1 MKHALSKS
9 SSYCA
14 ILTLALAGL
23 VCLQGCKESAPEVA
37 KNPPSLQQGTHP
49 EPVATPAPAPSRA
62 VEIVPQSDIDIFLRQ
77 HGTAYDPLSR
87 VSRAKMQSII
97 DRHPAPGPLANPSPA
112 PKAPVVVSTPVKL
125 PDPTPAPVERRRR
138 VIQIAES
145 LVGQKET
152 HGSNRSP
159 LIDKMNS
166 LTGVPL
172 GSPWCAS
179 FNAYIYHE
187 AGVPRSL
194 GWPLSAWSPSWVVRP
209 TWTRAKGGKDPLP
222 GAAFGI
228 YYQNLKR
235 IGHTGLIESW
245 GASVVTIEGNT
256 GPSGSIGNA
265 DRDGDGSYK
274 KRRLRSQIHSARDW
288 LL

>member
-1 MKHALSKS
+1 MK
-9 SSYCA
+9 YA
-14 ILTLALAGL
+14 ISLLICMAVLAG
-23 VCLQGCKESAPEVA
+23 CK
-37 KNPPSLQQGTHP
+37 PSDPHQTPVVETAQADP
-49 EPVATPAPAPSRA
+49 SQPVATPAPAPQRA
-62 VEIVPQSDIDIFLRQ
+62 VEIVPQSDLDIFLRQ

-87 VSRAKMQSII
+87 VSRAKLQAII
-97 DRHPAPGPLANPSPA
+97 DRHPAPGPALTPPA
-112 PKAPVVVSTPVKL
+112 APQAPVVASTVL
-125 PDPTPAPVERRRR
+125 PDPTPAPAERRRR
-138 VIQIAES
+138 VIHVAES
-145 LVGQKET
+145 LIGLRET

-159 LIDKMNS
+159 QIDAMNR

-179 FNAYIYHE
+179 FNAWIYTE

-209 TWTRAKGGKDPLP
+209 TWTRSKGGKDPLP

-228 YYQNLKR
+228 WFSNLGR
-235 IGHTGLIESW
+235 VAHTGLIESW

-256 GPSGSIGNA
+256 GPSGSVGAA

-288 LL
+288 LLRIGNP